1 MLPEFEGILD
11 MLQSSLKTIVDGMTV
26 AIAGMQAGQPLMEQ
40 ELSLSLT
47 EIVPILEACLLCV
60 TVRRDLFTKY
70 SPLFDTLINEMI
82 FAATVFLS
90 VLSLKPLLWIT
101 PVSLLLHKNLS

>member
-47 EIVPILEACLLCV
+47 EIVPIFRSMFTLCNSS
-60 TVRRDLFTKY
+60 T
-70 SPLFDTLINEMI
+70 
-82 FAATVFLS
+82 
-90 VLSLKPLLWIT
+90 
-101 PVSLLLHKNLS
+101 